1 MQVLQEFYVGVTRKL
16 ATPVARSTALEVVN
30 AYGPWIRTPTTAA
43 SVARAADIADL
54 AQISFWDAL
63 IVACAE
69 EAGASLL
76 YSEDLNAG
84 QTIAGVKVVNP
95 LTVG

>member
-1 MQVLQEFYVGVTRKL
+1 
-16 ATPVARSTALEVVN
+16 VVN